1 MNEEEKKL
9 WNCIEET
16 EDVAEKRFLMSKL
29 FYSLIGDD
37 IEEFREMKTE
47 QGYLFKLSQDFL
59 LDSSTF
65 QKKQKL
71 EKIIEH
77 I

>member
-1 MNEEEKKL
+1 MNEEQEEI
-9 WNCIEET
+9 WNSVKET

-29 FYSLIGDD
+29 FYSLVGDD

-59 LDSSTF
+59 LESSTF

-71 EKIIEH
+71 EKIIDH